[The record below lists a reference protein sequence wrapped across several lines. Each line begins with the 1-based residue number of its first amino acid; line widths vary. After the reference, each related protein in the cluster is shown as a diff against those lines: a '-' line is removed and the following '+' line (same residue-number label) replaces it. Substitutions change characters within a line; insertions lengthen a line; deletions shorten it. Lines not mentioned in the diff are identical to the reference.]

1 MTSAIAVIRT
11 QGERTESLCL
21 DLALDQFDAVAAVS
35 QSPFSE
41 AVRECM
47 RIGIRSGREW
57 LVTIDAD
64 VLISPTYWE
73 DMQPIIADADSAAWQ
88 ILGRM
93 DDKLSGSIRQG
104 GVRAWRGSA
113 LPRLI
118 DHVRDT
124 VRPEG
129 DLCARFP
136 GWIEADAVTGRHDYE
151 QFYRDLYR
159 KGAAHRRK
167 HPKWSEMVE
176 DRWRNS
182 SDRDL
187 QAAYAGWH
195 GAPLKFTEKA
205 RL

>member
-11 QGERTESLCL
+11 QGERTEALCL
-21 DLALDQFDAVAAVS
+21 EIASRQFDAVVVLRRA
-35 QSPFSE
+35 PFVD

-47 RIGIRSGREW
+47 RVGIRSGREW

-64 VLISPTYWE
+64 VLIAPNYWS
-73 DMQPIIADADSAAWQ
+73 DMQPIIESADAGVWQ
-88 ILGRM
+88 ILGLM
-93 DDKLSGSIRQG
+93 DDKLSGSVRQG
-104 GVRAWRGSA
+104 GVRARRVSA
-113 LPRLI
+113 LPWLL
-118 DHVRDT
+118 DQVRDS

-129 DLCARFP
+129 DLCVRFP
-136 GWIEADAVTGRHDYE
+136 GWLSTDLVTGRHDYE

-167 HPKWSEMVE
+167 HAKWSEMVE

-182 SDRDL
+182 PDRDL

-195 GAPLKFTEKA
+195 GAPMKFTEKDS
-205 RL
+205 L